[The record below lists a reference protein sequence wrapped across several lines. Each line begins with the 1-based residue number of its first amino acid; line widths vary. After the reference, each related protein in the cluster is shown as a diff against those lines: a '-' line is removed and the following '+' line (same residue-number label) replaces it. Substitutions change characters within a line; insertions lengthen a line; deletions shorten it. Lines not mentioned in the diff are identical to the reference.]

1 MPQMLE
7 SEVGI
12 KTSRASGFRTVPRRG
27 CERRAGLLS
36 LIIAASLAD
45 QHPWPVE
52 YGAIPRRRNP
62 QAGCSYATA
71 RNPGRP
77 SACFS
82 LVDRDGPRSDKRLSG
97 EVRVLRRRLGGESQ
111 APDRGTHFR
120 IFRAP
125 GRHSP
130 RTAHSS
136 GLPAGLPTAQVG
148 NHCIATWL
156 CERGTVNYRK
166 CHNGNLEPLGRS
178 DESSAPTDRSY
189 KKTQAC

>member
-7 SEVGI
+7 SEVGL

-97 EVRVLRRRLGGESQ
+97 EVRVLRRRLGRESQ

-120 IFRAP
+120 IFRADEFCADGLACLDALRILALAAEMSLRP
-125 GRHSP
+125 ISILWQSLP
-130 RTAHSS
+130 SS
-136 GLPAGLPTAQVG
+136 
-148 NHCIATWL
+148 
-156 CERGTVNYRK
+156 
-166 CHNGNLEPLGRS
+166 
-178 DESSAPTDRSY
+178 
-189 KKTQAC
+189 